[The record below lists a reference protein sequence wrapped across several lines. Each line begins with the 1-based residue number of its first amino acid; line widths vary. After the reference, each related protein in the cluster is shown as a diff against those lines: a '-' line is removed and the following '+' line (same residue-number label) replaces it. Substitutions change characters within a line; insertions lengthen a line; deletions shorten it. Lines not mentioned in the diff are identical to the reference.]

1 MTNSRYLKWFYQIE
15 KELWKFFDRFGD
27 LCSRCALQTLEES
40 AGGRRA
46 NRDRWC
52 CCMIDNQVHDNWE
65 ALNANQNRSDRNWY
79 AKLKPLD
86 MGRMPGNGPCPALG
100 PTGCQLNKHRPITCT
115 TQLCSRMLEVL
126 NSLKLVKCPVHRALQ
141 IEDII
146 ELPDILPGL
155 YGSGRKPCK
164 ISADEVEVYIRTVR
178 QLRKK
183 MAALPQKQR
192 EQAINRAAVSS

>member
-15 KELWKFFDRFGD
+15 KELWKFFDQFGD
-27 LCSRCALQTLEES
+27 LCARCAVQTLEES
-40 AGGRRA
+40 AAGRRA

-100 PTGCQLNKHRPITCT
+100 PTGCQLKKHRPITCT

-126 NSLKLVKCPVHRALQ
+126 NSLNLVKCPVHSALQ

-146 ELPDILPGL
+146 ELPDIMPAL
-155 YGSGRKPCK
+155 YGTARKPRK
-164 ISADEVEVYIRTVR
+164 VTANEVDAYIAAIRL
-178 QLRKK
+178 LRKNF
-183 MAALPQKQR
+183 AATDPEKIKK
-192 EQAINRAAVSS
+192 AINRAASK